1 MSDERNDLP
10 DSENT
15 EVVIETT
22 EPTSSS
28 ETTAS
33 KNRAPSPVILA
44 FCMVIV
50 GLLIVLII
58 QGIKPGGAFS
68 QEADS
73 PSMNALKADIET
85 RRAQLNRDRIAMG
98 WEPMAG
104 ANGTEAAEEV
114 AARLKTDADTL
125 ASLAGSF
132 QTLLEDKDRELD
144 LARKEAIDSLKET
157 RRLGELLEAVRIE
170 RDKALLDATRN
181 STLQAQLDA
190 ANNRITLLDAE
201 LLRLRDEPA
210 RLQQEL
216 LACQSDRS
224 QLLDR
229 IAQLEAQLNQASL
242 FATTENEILKEA
254 IELFRALR
262 KLEGKPDSEIVSAY
276 SSFGNK
282 MGAVVL
288 KKCDFATG
296 SAEIAPELRAGIM
309 DTVAEVP
316 EGAMI
321 FVVGYASRTGNVDS
335 NQTLSS
341 DRATAVAQLLDNA
354 KQPNQRVQAVYLGQ
368 TDRFSDRVPE
378 RNQIVEIWQILPP
391 NLR

>member
-10 DSENT
+10 DTENT
-15 EVVIETT
+15 EVVIDST

-28 ETTAS
+28 ETTTS

-58 QGIKPGGAFS
+58 QGIKPGGTMS
-68 QEADS
+68 SADS
-73 PSMNALKADIET
+73 PSMDALKADIET
-85 RRAQLNRDRIAMG
+85 RRTLLNRERIAMG
-98 WEPMAG
+98 LEPMAG
-104 ANGTEAAEEV
+104 ASGTEAAEEV

-157 RRLGELLEAVRIE
+157 QRIRELLEAVRIE

-181 STLQAQLDA
+181 RTLQAQLDD
-190 ANNRITLLDAE
+190 ANNRIALLDAE

-229 IAQLEAQLNQASL
+229 IAQLEAQLNHASL
-242 FATTENEILKEA
+242 FASTENEILKEA

-262 KLEGKPDSEIVSAY
+262 KLEGKPDSEIMSAY

-368 TDRFSDRVPE
+368 TDRFSSRVPE

-391 NLR
+391 SLR

>member
-10 DSENT
+10 HNENT
-15 EVVIETT
+15 EPVIEST

-28 ETTAS
+28 ETAAS

-58 QGIKPGGAFS
+58 QGIKPGGAMS
-68 QEADS
+68 SSDS
-73 PSMNALKADIET
+73 PSMEALKADIET
-85 RRAQLNRDRIAMG
+85 RRTLLNRERIAMG
-98 WEPMAG
+98 LEPMAG
-104 ANGTEAAEEV
+104 ASGTEAAEEV

-132 QTLLEDKDRELD
+132 QVLLEDKDRELD

-157 RRLGELLEAVRIE
+157 QRIRELLEAVRIE

-190 ANNRITLLDAE
+190 ANNRIALLDAE

-216 LACQSDRS
+216 LACQSERS

-229 IAQLEAQLNQASL
+229 IAQLEAQANQANL

-262 KLEGKPDSEIVSAY
+262 KLEGKPDSEIMSAY

-282 MGAVVL
+282 LGAVVL

-321 FVVGYASRTGNVDS
+321 FVVGYASRTGNVDK

-341 DRATAVAQLLDNA
+341 DRATAVAQLLDSA

-368 TDRFSDRVPE
+368 TDRFSGRVPE

-391 NLR
+391 SLR

>member
-10 DSENT
+10 DTENT
-15 EVVIETT
+15 EVVIDNT

-28 ETTAS
+28 ETTTS

-58 QGIKPGGAFS
+58 QGIKPGGTMS
-68 QEADS
+68 SADS
-73 PSMNALKADIET
+73 PSMDALKADIET
-85 RRAQLNRDRIAMG
+85 RRTLLNRERIAMG
-98 WEPMAG
+98 LEPMAG
-104 ANGTEAAEEV
+104 ASGTEAAEEV

-157 RRLGELLEAVRIE
+157 QRIRELLEAVRIE

-181 STLQAQLDA
+181 RTLQAQLDD
-190 ANNRITLLDAE
+190 ANNRIALLDAE

-229 IAQLEAQLNQASL
+229 IAQLEAQLNHASL
-242 FATTENEILKEA
+242 FASTENEILKEA

-262 KLEGKPDSEIVSAY
+262 KLEGKPDSEIMSAY

-368 TDRFSDRVPE
+368 TDRFSSRVPE

-391 NLR
+391 SLR